1 MIHGIKI
8 LITGFFFAAAIIFNF
23 AECSAE
29 NLKFVDAAGDVG
41 YYVDSDSVKIIS
53 PEVFDVD
60 IITIRVELNQMEVT
74 DVRINHAAKTYTI
87 KSTKTLSYDERTEL
101 KSDNVMRKEKSYS
114 DKSFMADAVGIILH
128 GGD

>member
-1 MIHGIKI
+1 MIRGIKV
-8 LITGFFFAAAIIFNF
+8 LITGFFFATTIFFNF

-41 YYVDSDSVKIIS
+41 YYVDLDTVQVIN
-53 PEVFDVD
+53 PEIFDVN
-60 IITIRVELNQMEVT
+60 IVTIRVELNQMEVT

-87 KSTKTLSYDERTEL
+87 KSTKTFSYDERTEL
-101 KSDNVMRKEKSYS
+101 KSDNVTRKEKSYS
-114 DKSFMADAVGIILH
+114 DKSFMAEAVGIILY